1 MGSAFLSNRQL
12 RLSAWLL
19 IFAGC
24 QAANA
29 LAQTSGAASASPSV
43 SSAGPASTPVS
54 LAPSDAKAYVDRV
67 MDSTSPQDTAS
78 AATDTYDPQGWAR
91 GLSVQFTRNV
101 QTSNGNSAFLLDT
114 RTETQGFQLDTYL
127 EATSFGTLS
136 LQALALGGSNVS
148 GLSSWTI
155 RQSGLPFDNGWRADN
170 ALGTTN
176 LLMPELSRR
185 SSRITLPG
193 PQLIGASTQWRH
205 AENIN
210 NSDRF
215 TLGASVGEP
224 GRFEGFPQSRFS
236 GSGGRVSNVFAE
248 AVHGPWAFAAT
259 AAQGNN
265 ITPESGF
272 GVVDAMGSVKRTSP
286 TNFYVSTA
294 YGEKGYGA
302 GNYGVAGY
310 VSDADRAAGGRGFG
324 LSGLNTSGFSAQ
336 LSAVGSKVDS
346 VSSTG
351 IYADANWQNGAHR
364 HETSLFYLERGLTWI
379 DRALAADL
387 RGAAYRYGY
396 NTKRWDITANVESF
410 DSISGQSP
418 HGWFSSGGIRYL
430 LSTKFSTGGGFAI
443 RDFAGKSNSGF
454 GYLQW
459 LNGFGTTRVQLD
471 AAAGAAT
478 PSSQALTLEHSFF
491 TETSLSLSTTL
502 SAERLQ
508 ADRLVSTT
516 NASDNVIGSN
526 LTLNERAP
534 QHAFAIGLN
543 GRYAVTDSL
552 SLQGNL
558 RARQLRNAD
567 GRGNNDFTIALNIG
581 LDWQFTS
588 GWSFNMSIY
597 ENRGVITDPT
607 LVESPLTTPLVVRN
621 RPTDRGIFLSARYS
635 MRAGMSSAPLGGR
648 VGGGAGRIEGSV
660 FLDTNSN
667 DARDGNEAGAAN
679 VVVLL
684 DGRYSTRTDAAGN
697 YQFADVASGAHALTV
712 VQDDLPLPW
721 TINSERRYLVNVSTR
736 GTARVDIGARR
747 IQ

>member
-127 EATSFGTLS
+127 EAPNFGTLS

-471 AAAGAAT
+471 AAAGGAT